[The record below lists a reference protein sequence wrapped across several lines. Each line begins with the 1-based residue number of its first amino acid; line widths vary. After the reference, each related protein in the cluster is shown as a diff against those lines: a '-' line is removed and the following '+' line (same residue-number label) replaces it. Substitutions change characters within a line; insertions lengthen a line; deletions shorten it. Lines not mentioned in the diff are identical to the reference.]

1 MSAKGA
7 KGGKGG
13 RGKASGKKA
22 TSRSAKAG
30 LQFPVGRVA
39 RFLKKGIIINL
50 LYLSLY
56 IGWLI
61 THWLWKMK
69 WISSIYINKKLY

>member
-13 RGKASGKKA
+13 RGKSSGKKA

-39 RFLKKGIIINL
+39 RFLKKGIIIYYY
-50 LYLSLY
+50 YL
-56 IGWLI
+56 I
-61 THWLWKMK
+61 
-69 WISSIYINKKLY
+69 IY

>member
-39 RFLKKGIIINL
+39 RFLKKGNIIIIL
-50 LYLSLY
+50 LMHKY
-56 IGWLI
+56 
-61 THWLWKMK
+61 M
-69 WISSIYINKKLY
+69 ND

>member
-39 RFLKKGIIINL
+39 RFLKKGIDHYYYTL
-50 LYLSLY
+50 LLFNISL
-56 IGWLI
+56 L
-61 THWLWKMK
+61 L
-69 WISSIYINKKLY
+69 

>member
-39 RFLKKGIIINL
+39 RFLKKG
-50 LYLSLY
+50 YYYHHS
-56 IGWLI
+56 
-61 THWLWKMK
+61 
-69 WISSIYINKKLY
+69 

>member
-39 RFLKKGIIINL
+39 RFLKKGMLYLLL
-50 LYLSLY
+50 LYISFNYSLHLTNT
-56 IGWLI
+56 I
-61 THWLWKMK
+61 K
-69 WISSIYINKKLY
+69 